1 MQNLKPNFRVVS
13 LLFLGMGTVCSLK
26 IACLKFVN
34 FFFLTGYDIFLKR
47 YFMCVQIKEQGPK
60 ASLWWWRSM
69 LLWSLG
75 QILANG
81 EAVLAPGMRYKSWSL
96 YRMGGNFNT

>member
-1 MQNLKPNFRVVS
+1 
-13 LLFLGMGTVCSLK
+13 
-26 IACLKFVN
+26 
-34 FFFLTGYDIFLKR
+34 
-47 YFMCVQIKEQGPK
+47 MCVQGKEQSPK

-81 EAVLAPGMRYKSWSL
+81 EAVLAPGMRYESWSL
-96 YRMGGNFNT
+96 CRMGGNFNT